1 VEGSVTAFGAR
12 AWAQVI
18 PRVTRPLAAG
28 AALLLAAGVAH
39 AAGEG
44 RFADEDRDWGVAAID
59 HLRQPPYHAPTP
71 LEIPG
76 AQVVHTRELQAMLA
90 GSDRPL
96 LIDVLSGEGHE
107 TLAGA
112 VWLGGAGRGE
122 HFKDA
127 VQGDLVPLLMRLT
140 GNDKDKPMVFFCAS
154 SQCWLS
160 YNAALRAVAAGWTRV
175 YWYRGGIDAWTEA
188 GLPAARTVA
197 AD

>member
-1 VEGSVTAFGAR
+1 MR
-12 AWAQVI
+12 Y
-18 PRVTRPLAAG
+18 
-28 AALLLAAGVAH
+28 
-39 AAGEG
+39 
-44 RFADEDRDWGVAAID
+44 ADEDRDWGIAAT
-59 HLRQPPYHAPTP
+59 HRLRLPPYHAPTP

-76 AQVVHTRELQAMLA
+76 AQVVDTRELQAMLA
-90 GSDRPL
+90 GTGRPV

-122 HFKDA
+122 EFDDA
-127 VQGDLVPLLMRLT
+127 VQADLAPLLMRLT
-140 GNDKDKPMVFFCAS
+140 KGDKVQPMVFFCAS

-160 YNAALRAVAAGWTRV
+160 YNAALRAVAAGYKRV

-188 GLPAARTVA
+188 ELPTARTVA